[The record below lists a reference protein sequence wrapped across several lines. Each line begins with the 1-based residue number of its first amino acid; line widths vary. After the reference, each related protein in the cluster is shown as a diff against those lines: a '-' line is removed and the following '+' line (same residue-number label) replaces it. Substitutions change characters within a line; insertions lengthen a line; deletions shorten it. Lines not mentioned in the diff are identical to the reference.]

1 MRDSDAVGLVQVV
14 HNSGS
19 PKAVAGVQLTGFT
32 DAAGTTTTY
41 RRDAVGQVAEVS
53 NPGSGMQC
61 SSAMRPG
68 V

>member
-1 MRDSDAVGLVQVV
+1 MRESDAVGLVQVV

-19 PKAVAGVQLTGFT
+19 PKAVAGVGFT
-32 DAAGTTTTY
+32 DASGTTTTY
-41 RRDAVGQVAEVS
+41 RRDAVGHVAEVG
-53 NPGSGMQC
+53 NPGSGMPC